1 MSNQVQVLINVCYD
15 TNKHKVSGFS
25 NWDWPFLYRVNQ
37 IRGRGSGEAT
47 KWGELTWALFVC
59 LINCI
64 YEWVCECART
74 SALQLTPFAS
84 VASLFGVIYEFIICR
99 TSQTR
104 ERVRG
109 ERKDGRQLVVPTP
122 LACSMSVSSPAKL
135 RNGMTAEQTYKRR
148 DRDLPHTQLTRDAT
162 PHTKREAV

>member
-1 MSNQVQVLINVCYD
+1 MS
-15 TNKHKVSGFS
+15 
-25 NWDWPFLYRVNQ
+25 
-37 IRGRGSGEAT
+37 
-47 KWGELTWALFVC
+47 
-59 LINCI
+59 
-64 YEWVCECART
+64 ECART

-109 ERKDGRQLVVPTP
+109 ERKEGRQLVVPTP

-135 RNGMTAEQTYKRR
+135 RNGMTAEQTYKRGETATCPTRNWHATRRHTPKGRQCKVKR
-148 DRDLPHTQLTRDAT
+148 DPLSIWVCVWLKNNSTQFMWLHLDYKIDKLTMSGAK
-162 PHTKREAV
+162 PSQSESSPGKPKAASNGAS